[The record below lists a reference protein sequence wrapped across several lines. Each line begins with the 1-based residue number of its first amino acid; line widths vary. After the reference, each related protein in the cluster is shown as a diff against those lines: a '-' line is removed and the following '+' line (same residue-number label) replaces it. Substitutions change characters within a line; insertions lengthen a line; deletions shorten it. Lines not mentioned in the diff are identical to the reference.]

1 MNSKQA
7 SPKRLNFSR
16 NLPSFTEPDLLR
28 VSADRLN
35 LNITSKTSGI
45 KLKLFRATSLTAS
58 KASSAAECNGVTEL
72 GFSNSEIKIYRYSK
86 Y

>member
-16 NLPSFTEPDLLR
+16 NLPSFNEPDLLR

-45 KLKLFRATSLTAS
+45 KLELSRATSLTAS
-58 KASSAAECNGVTEL
+58 KASSAAECNGVTEF
-72 GFSNSEIKIYRYSK
+72 GFSNSEKKFKIKSL
-86 Y
+86 